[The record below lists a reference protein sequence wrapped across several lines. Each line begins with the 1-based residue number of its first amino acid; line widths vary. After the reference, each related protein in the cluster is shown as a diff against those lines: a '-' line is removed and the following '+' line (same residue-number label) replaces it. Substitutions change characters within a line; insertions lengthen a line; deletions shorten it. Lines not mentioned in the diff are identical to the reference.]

1 MTALDVDVLIVG
13 AGPVGLFGAYYAG
26 VRGLRTALVD
36 SLSRDYGRVRIVR
49 VTDQVGYVGELDG
62 QFVGRYRTL
71 RAALEAVHLAFVRSH
86 GPGPFQGY
94 PKFEPREWDRGD
106 GT

>member
-1 MTALDVDVLIVG
+1 MPLEHRPRWHPFLAADERE
-13 AGPVGLFGAYYAG
+13 PG
-26 VRGLRTALVD
+26 VWTLVD
-36 SLSRDYGRVRIVR
+36 SLGRDYGRVRIVR
-49 VTDQVGYVGELDG
+49 IADEVGYVSEFDG
-62 QFVGRYRTL
+62 QLVGRYRTL

-94 PKFEPREWDRGD
+94 PKFEPHAWDARE